1 MQVFLNLIRTKILL
15 SGFQCT
21 DPYLINLPI
30 SIIEKVNSHNSIRH
44 YCKLP
49 LMQTLG
55 QSQLVLLNNRG
66 LSVSITLLQGYINQ
80 SMMG

>member
-1 MQVFLNLIRTKILL
+1 ML

-66 LSVSITLLQGYINQ
+66 LSDECEYNTITGLHQ
-80 SMMG
+80 SKYYGLTKFKK